1 MGMIREEM
9 IGVLIGEIKE
19 NLIRRLIEMIME
31 RLKKFS
37 LPRVLPL
44 RLGTGGLTFTNS
56 LLK

>member
-31 RLKKFS
+31 RLKKLS
-37 LPRVLPL
+37 LPRFLPL